1 MPIWEPSRQKC
12 TLSCLLLSWR
22 SSLSL
27 SHGRAVHMVHAQTT
41 SLVSSIQIS
50 RGGMAPRA
58 LTRQRLSRPWVLKN
72 NHWSPG
78 VAQEHAR
85 KRLSS
90 LGVEQC
96 EPEFG
101 DCSWTENI
109 FFPVGQRAPI
119 QEPCAFRSGTPCTRP
134 QSQCHSVGVVFPCGI
149 LWCWEQE
156 IATWSHFWSLT
167 FPPCCTTRFR
177 TLRLAAGSEVL
188 FPRKVN
194 GTTLWKQ
201 DAALIFSS
209 CASGIDSSAPR
220 GRFSLGVQ
228 NQTVVR
234 CVLVN
239 RNGIFVSSGQVQDEE
254 LHDFSRWK
262 AASWNQTAA
271 CTGSGSICDG

>member
-1 MPIWEPSRQKC
+1 MAGLCTWFTRRQPPWC
-12 TLSCLLLSWR
+12 R
-22 SSLSL
+22 
-27 SHGRAVHMVHAQTT
+27 QY
-41 SLVSSIQIS
+41 QIS
-50 RGGMAPRA
+50 RGGKARRA

-134 QSQCHSVGVVFPCGI
+134 QSQCHSVCVVFPCGI

-201 DAALIFSS
+201 GAALIFSS
-209 CASGIDSSAPR
+209 CASGIDSSATR
-220 GRFSLGVQ
+220 GRVSLGMVTFFLRAFQ
-228 NQTVVR
+228 HEHLRHIQTHDWEEHNQL
-234 CVLVN
+234 C
-239 RNGIFVSSGQVQDEE
+239 
-254 LHDFSRWK
+254 
-262 AASWNQTAA
+262 
-271 CTGSGSICDG
+271 